1 MNDPES
7 GILLIPRNSG
17 CSRFPEITTLFLP
30 LSRQV
35 AITDPFLALVDALDL
50 DAPQGDQGWLKGE
63 PSKQNIQPGA
73 KGIWMSRLCRQ
84 LVDELGVDPEG
95 LERKGKVIRD
105 LAIELGWDRD
115 KFDGFDQPLLDRVA
129 GFYQASNEAFAQ
141 QHWGVSWGGSSRRNL
156 LLRTSIS
163 AHKPIR
169 NALTCV
175 V

>member
-1 MNDPES
+1 MA
-7 GILLIPRNSG
+7 
-17 CSRFPEITTLFLP
+17 
-30 LSRQV
+30 V
-35 AITDPFLALVDALDL
+35 TDPFLALVDALDL
-50 DAPQGDQGWLKGE
+50 DVPQGDQGWSQGE

-73 KGIWMSRLCRQ
+73 KGIWKSRLCRQ

-95 LERKGKVIRD
+95 LERKGRVIRD
-105 LAIELGWDRD
+105 LGIELGWDRD

-129 GFYQASNEAFAQ
+129 GFIRPLTKPLPSST
-141 QHWGVSWGGSSRRNL
+141 GVSHGASSSRRNL